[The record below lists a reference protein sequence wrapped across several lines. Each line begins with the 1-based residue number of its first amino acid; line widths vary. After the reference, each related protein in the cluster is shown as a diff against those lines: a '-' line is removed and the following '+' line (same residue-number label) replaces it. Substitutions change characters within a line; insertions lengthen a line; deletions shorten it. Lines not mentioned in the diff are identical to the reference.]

1 MLSLLQGNI
10 SLLHSAMSDSDS
22 SPPKFR
28 KPLPKPKRPVPP
40 SPGACDSV
48 HQDLARPNSLPARHV
63 LLEDQAKE
71 DKDGASVSAS
81 DESEDDRRDRSSPKS
96 KPQTLNPVPTA
107 SHPSTETFPICLT
120 LLMGRTTRT
129 ENLISMSK
137 V

>member
-1 MLSLLQGNI
+1 MTYLKNVVLAKGNV

-40 SPGACDSV
+40 SPGASDSLR
-48 HQDLARPNSLPARHV
+48 QDLARPNSLPARHV

-81 DESEDDRRDRSSPKS
+81 DESEDDRRDR
-96 KPQTLNPVPTA
+96 
-107 SHPSTETFPICLT
+107 
-120 LLMGRTTRT
+120 
-129 ENLISMSK
+129 
-137 V
+137 